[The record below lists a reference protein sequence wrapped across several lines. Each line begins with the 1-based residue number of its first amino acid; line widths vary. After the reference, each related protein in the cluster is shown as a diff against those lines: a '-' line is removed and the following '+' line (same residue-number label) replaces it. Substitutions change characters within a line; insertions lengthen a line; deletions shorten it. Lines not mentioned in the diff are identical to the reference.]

1 MEVCPDA
8 AITAA
13 APHRTLV
20 RFSWHAVLWVCGLG
34 LVFFLFVSPPLT
46 TLHSFYF

>member
-1 MEVCPDA
+1 MEVGPDA

-20 RFSWHAVLWVCGLG
+20 RFLWHAVLWVCGLG
-34 LVFFLFVSPPLT
+34 LFFLFVSPPLT
-46 TLHSFYF
+46 ALHSFYF

>member
-1 MEVCPDA
+1 MEVGTDA

-20 RFSWHAVLWVCGLG
+20 RFLWHAVLWVCGLG
-34 LVFFLFVSPPLT
+34 LFFFVCFPTPYC
-46 TLHSFYF
+46 FA